1 MDVVLPRI
9 SGGQLVKELTA
20 IRPAARVLFVSGYA
34 GQTIPDHKVVDVK
47 NNFLQKPFTV
57 RQMAVK
63 VRAVLNRKLHALPL
77 PAEASEPAHRST
89 NRRALTSHL
98 ST

>member
-1 MDVVLPRI
+1 VLPRI
-9 SGGQLVKELTA
+9 SAGQLVQELTA

-34 GQTIPDHKVVDVK
+34 GQTILDHKVVDVK
-47 NNFLQKPFTV
+47 NNFLQKPLTV
-57 RQMAVK
+57 GQLDVK
-63 VRAVLNRKLHALPL
+63 VRAVLERKLNAPPL
-77 PAEASEPAHRST
+77 PAEPSEPAHDSM

>member
-9 SGGQLVKELTA
+9 SAGQLVKELTA
-20 IRPAARVLFVSGYA
+20 MRPAAKVLFVSGYA
-34 GQTIPDHKVVDVK
+34 GQTILDRKVVDVK
-47 NNFLQKPFTV
+47 NNFLQKPLTV
-57 RQMAVK
+57 GQLAVK
-63 VRAVLNRKLHALPL
+63 VRAVLERKLNALPL
-77 PAEASEPAHRST
+77 PAESSEPAHGSM